1 MLRLLR
7 KVSLP
12 QLSASW
18 GRTALIVGGIATGV
32 SLIVA
37 IGIINTSV
45 VRSIRRT
52 IELIAGPA
60 ALEVV
65 LGVGE
70 VGFDQRAADIV
81 RSDPDVAAAI
91 PLVRGTITLA
101 DDPAETLQLFGAD
114 FTAEE
119 DLQRYPVVA
128 NTDRRELVR
137 AIGDPRAI
145 LVTTVFARRHRL
157 ATGAGIRLSTPQGVS
172 ELIVR
177 GLLETE
183 GLAAAV
189 GGQLAVM
196 DLPAAQLL
204 LGKEDRVDQVDVVLR
219 DGADVNAVRRRLE
232 DALPHVLTVAPPAQR
247 AAQYDAVLASFQSML
262 SASARS
268 VSWRGCSSSIT
279 PPPQER
285 CIAPGRSRACVC
297 SERTWVSS
305 SAC

>member
-114 FTAEE
+114 FIAEE
-119 DLQRYPVVA
+119 DHQRGGETRSPDHMEA
-128 NTDRRELVR
+128 FR
-137 AIGDPRAI
+137 AA
-145 LVTTVFARRHRL
+145 
-157 ATGAGIRLSTPQGVS
+157 
-172 ELIVR
+172 
-177 GLLETE
+177 
-183 GLAAAV
+183 
-189 GGQLAVM
+189 
-196 DLPAAQLL
+196 
-204 LGKEDRVDQVDVVLR
+204 EDASRVEHHLR
-219 DGADVNAVRRRLE
+219 DRDER
-232 DALPHVLTVAPPAQR
+232 DR
-247 AAQYDAVLASFQSML
+247 AEHHD
-262 SASARS
+262 
-268 VSWRGCSSSIT
+268 
-279 PPPQER
+279 ER
-285 CIAPGRSRACVC
+285 
-297 SERTWVSS
+297 
-305 SAC
+305 

>member
-81 RSDPDVAAAI
+81 RADPDVAAAI

-137 AIGDPRAI
+137 AIG
-145 LVTTVFARRHRL
+145 
-157 ATGAGIRLSTPQGVS
+157 S
-172 ELIVR
+172 
-177 GLLETE
+177 LETT
-183 GLAAAV
+183 
-189 GGQLAVM
+189 
-196 DLPAAQLL
+196 
-204 LGKEDRVDQVDVVLR
+204 LR
-219 DGADVNAVRRRLE
+219 
-232 DALPHVLTVAPPAQR
+232 P
-247 AAQYDAVLASFQSML
+247 
-262 SASARS
+262 
-268 VSWRGCSSSIT
+268 
-279 PPPQER
+279 
-285 CIAPGRSRACVC
+285 
-297 SERTWVSS
+297 
-305 SAC
+305 